1 MRYLLL
7 LLTVL
12 PVFANAQQDTIFVH
26 KTRDHGIEVDT
37 LYYEQG
43 LAEAPIL
50 VGTQKLP
57 KGPVFINTDGA
68 RLAFDQLERGEGCD
82 NDREYLLGEPP
93 QIEAYWQDSTR
104 LVFHTVFNENCCY
117 DFLGDCHL
125 QGDTLVLQA
134 VGYGGH
140 CACNCCHTLH
150 WTFKVWFFE
159 EGEYV
164 VKPKYVK
171 LDQHGAVF
179 PIPTRKD

>member
-12 PVFANAQQDTIFVH
+12 PGFASAQQDTIFVH

-37 LYYEQG
+37 LFYEQG
-43 LAEAPIL
+43 LAEPPVL

-57 KGPVFINTDGA
+57 GCPVFINAEGV
-68 RLAFDQLERGEGCD
+68 RLAFDRLDRGVGCD
-82 NDREYLLGEPP
+82 HNGEYHLGAPP
-93 QIEAYWQDSTR
+93 QIEAHWQDSTR

-117 DFLGDCHL
+117 DFLGDCQL
-125 QGDTLVLQA
+125 EGDTLVLRA
-134 VGYGGH
+134 VGYGMH
-140 CACNCCHTLH
+140 CACTCCHALD
-150 WTFKVWFFE
+150 WTFEVWFFE

-171 LDQHGAVF
+171 MDRHGAVF
-179 PIPTRKD
+179 PIPARKE